1 MIKFVYD
8 NAVFTRLTALIW
20 EHGDMRKIKQDDEW
34 SNQRDG
40 YKQAKSLSRIWKPLY
55 SVVKLKVTHYY
66 SLIAQEN

>member
-20 EHGDMRKIKQDDEW
+20 EHGDIRKNKQDDER
-34 SNQRDG
+34 SNQQDG
-40 YKQAKSLSRIWKPLY
+40 YKQAKSLSRIWKLLY

-66 SLIAQEN
+66 SIIA